1 MTLWPDAGHSVT
13 PVEGDIPSFK
23 EGSRADLKMQR
34 YLIVIGAAWGGQTTG
49 HRVIPRFAL
58 AEVALHLRQS
68 LPLFCTTLAASLME
82 RAIAHLPGGSMFSS
96 GRTSHSP
103 WKAGQ

>member
-34 YLIVIGAAWGGQTTG
+34 YLIVIGAAWGGQTT
-49 HRVIPRFAL
+49 VTMFDLPRFAL
-58 AEVALHLRQS
+58 AKVALH
-68 LPLFCTTLAASLME
+68 
-82 RAIAHLPGGSMFSS
+82 FS
-96 GRTSHSP
+96 
-103 WKAGQ
+103 